1 MSGVGFLISCGLG
14 RRVGGTGGVAPSGK
28 AWGQSAEGGVLAR
41 CGGLGRQGRVQL
53 AGAGRSGCRGGGAG
67 GAGRANP

>member
-1 MSGVGFLISCGLG
+1 MSVSCGLG
-14 RRVGGTGGVAPSGK
+14 RHVGGTGVVAPSDK
-28 AWGQSAEGGVLAR
+28 AWGQSAVRGGLAS

-67 GAGRANP
+67 GAGLAKP